1 MLVLSRKQNQKIKIG
16 DDIEITI
23 LSIAGESVRI
33 GIEAPKAIKILRTE
47 VYEEIQRQN
56 SASVTTTQIPDSL
69 KSLVETF
76 SQESEKNSQHIQKKH
91 K

>member
-23 LSIAGESVRI
+23 LSLAGEVVRI
-33 GIEAPKAIKILRTE
+33 GIDAPKAIKILRTE
-47 VYEEIQRQN
+47 VYQEIQSQN
-56 SASVTTTQIPDSL
+56 SASVITTQIPEEL
-69 KSLVETF
+69 KSLLP
-76 SQESEKNSQHIQKKH
+76 KKY